1 MRGAENLQPDAE
13 EVHGAGQQQTHHPAG
28 HRTVAM
34 RRHAAVGTRHDPRL
48 PGQEPF
54 SRPFALI
61 RNEFGHIIGFSRIRS
76 VNKFGVDRNRCRPK
90 TENKSHSGDNHH
102 FWFI

>member
-13 EVHGAGQQQTHHPAG
+13 EVHGAGQQQTH
-28 HRTVAM
+28 RTVAM
-34 RRHAAVGTRHDPRL
+34 RQHATVGTGHDPRL
-48 PGQEPF
+48 LGQQPF
-54 SRPFALI
+54 SRPFAWI
-61 RNEFGHIIGFSRIRS
+61 RNEFGHIIGFSRVRS

>member
-13 EVHGAGQQQTHHPAG
+13 EVHGAGQQQTH
-28 HRTVAM
+28 RTVAM
-34 RRHAAVGTRHDPRL
+34 RRHAAVGTRDDPRL
-48 PGQEPF
+48 PGQQQ
-54 SRPFALI
+54 FALV
-61 RNEFGHIIGFSRIRS
+61 RNEFGQIIGFIRS

-90 TENKSHSGDNHH
+90 TENKFHSGDNHL